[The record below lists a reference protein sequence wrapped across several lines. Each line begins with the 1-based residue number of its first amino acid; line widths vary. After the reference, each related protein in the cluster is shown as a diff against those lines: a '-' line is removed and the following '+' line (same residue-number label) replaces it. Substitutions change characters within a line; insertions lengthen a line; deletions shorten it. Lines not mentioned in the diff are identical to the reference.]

1 MAIKHFLLMGIKYR
15 CLVVNKVF
23 NLNEVSDYCGISIS
37 TINRHRKINDFPE
50 AIKLGER
57 RIGFLIDEIDKWIFD
72 RDRKK
77 GGKVSVIKK
86 KIRCPQTPLEL
97 EKIVLDEYTEMKARK
112 TQN

>member
-1 MAIKHFLLMGIKYR
+1 MAIKHFLFMVIKYR

-77 GGKVSVIKK
+77 GGRYQS
-86 KIRCPQTPLEL
+86 L
-97 EKIVLDEYTEMKARK
+97 RK
-112 TQN
+112 NLGAPKNPKFLYQKF